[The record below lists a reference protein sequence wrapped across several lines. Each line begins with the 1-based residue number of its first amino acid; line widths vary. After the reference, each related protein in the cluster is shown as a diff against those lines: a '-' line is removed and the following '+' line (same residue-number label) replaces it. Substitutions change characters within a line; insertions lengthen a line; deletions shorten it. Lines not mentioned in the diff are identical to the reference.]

1 MNFSPFFYYNF
12 GIYKGGNK
20 MNKIGKG
27 LLPELKEKINK
38 VEIIPVEIDGQQFEV
53 EVQTFLSTELRDKLM
68 KYIQIN
74 STEENVEKF
83 GAEMLGFYSIFQTI
97 TNIEFGEELESGMEL
112 FIALSDIGVVTEIV
126 EKIPEK
132 LFNDITDAL
141 NMTRD
146 IMLQM
151 AEQNEII

>member
-1 MNFSPFFYYNF
+1 
-12 GIYKGGNK
+12 

-112 FIALSDIGVVTEIV
+112 FVALSDIGVVTEIV

-132 LFNDITDAL
+132 LFNDITNAL

-151 AEQNEII
+151 AEQNEVS

>member
-1 MNFSPFFYYNF
+1 
-12 GIYKGGNK
+12 

-112 FIALSDIGVVTEIV
+112 FVALSDIGVVTEIV

>member
-1 MNFSPFFYYNF
+1 MS
-12 GIYKGGNK
+12 
-20 MNKIGKG
+20 KIGKG

-83 GAEMLGFYSIFQTI
+83 GAELLGFYSIFQTI

-112 FIALSDIGVVTEIV
+112 FVALSDIGVVTEIV

-132 LFNDITDAL
+132 LFNDITNAL

>member
-112 FIALSDIGVVTEIV
+112 FVALSDIGVVTEIV

-132 LFNDITDAL
+132 LFNDITNAL

-151 AEQNEII
+151 AEQNEVS

>member
-1 MNFSPFFYYNF
+1 
-12 GIYKGGNK
+12 

-112 FIALSDIGVVTEIV
+112 FVALSDIGVVTEIV

-132 LFNDITDAL
+132 LFNDITNAL

>member
-112 FIALSDIGVVTEIV
+112 FVALSDIGVVTEIV

-132 LFNDITDAL
+132 LFNDITNAL